1 MKKLSLILILI
12 VLLTSISGCFP
23 IRGLKADVVV
33 KHPDSS
39 MLIIAIEKRGIRVAI
54 YDAQQNKMIEYP
66 QLIPFDHYLHGWTIH
81 KYDWQKRMKKRESE

>member
-1 MKKLSLILILI
+1 MKKLLLILLI
-12 VLLTSISGCFP
+12 FTITTLSGCFVP
-23 IRGLKADVVV
+23 RGLKSDVVV

-66 QLIPFDHYLHGWTIH
+66 QLIPFDHYLNGWTIH
-81 KYDWQKRMKKRESE
+81 KYDWQKFMKKRESE